1 MAVAIPI
8 LMTAAGASTAVTL
21 GVSLAAGITGLSAS
35 IDKAAAKVFGKD
47 LVQIGNIAGA
57 IALATGSVPDL
68 SGAASSAGA
77 SAGGL
82 AGNGVDSLGTAVD
95 AGGLQLAGDGV
106 LAQAGAEG
114 LTLDAAAGGGQG
126 LALDLSGSAAQ
137 ASAEVGTKTA
147 LTQPLSAGGGATST
161 TGSSWT
167 DKLSGTWK
175 TLGDK
180 GQAAA
185 IQTGGA
191 LLTGAASGYAN
202 AQAQQEQL
210 EEQRRNNQ
218 TYRTG
223 SHLRYSATRR
233 GVLANANS

>member
-1 MAVAIPI
+1 MAVAIPL

-35 IDKAAAKVFGKD
+35 IDRAATKVFGKD

-68 SGAASSAGA
+68 SGATSAGA
-77 SAGGL
+77 SAGTL
-82 AGNGVDSLGTAVD
+82 AGNGAEILGGAID
-95 AGGLQLAGDGV
+95 AGGLNLAGDGV
-106 LAQAGAEG
+106 LAQAGGASGG
-114 LTLDAAAGGGQG
+114 LTLDPVSASGGG
-126 LALDLSGSAAQ
+126 LDLAGSAAQ
-137 ASAEVGTKTA
+137 ASAEVGTKAA
-147 LTQPLSAGGGATST
+147 LTQPLAANSGATSA
-161 TGSSWT
+161 TGGSWT

-175 TLGDK
+175 SLGDK

-185 IQTGGA
+185 VQVGGS

-202 AQAQQEQL
+202 AQAQKDVL
-210 EEQRRNNQ
+210 DEQRRNNE

-223 SHLRYSATRR
+223 SHLRYSNTRR
-233 GVLANANS
+233 GVLSGG